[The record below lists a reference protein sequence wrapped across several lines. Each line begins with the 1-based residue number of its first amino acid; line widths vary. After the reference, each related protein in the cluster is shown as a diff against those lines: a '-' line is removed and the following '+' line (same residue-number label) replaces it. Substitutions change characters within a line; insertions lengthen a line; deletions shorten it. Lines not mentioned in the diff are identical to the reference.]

1 LDLQDSLWAFG
12 SASQYAHS
20 SIKASTARRHFSA
33 EVPKH
38 EVALSAF
45 YLDKRGVMDAE
56 FKRFIDVNP
65 QWHSDRIPPN
75 VIAVTT

>member
-1 LDLQDSLWAFG
+1 MGLWFRVSIRALFNQGFNRAKAFFG
-12 SASQYAHS
+12 
-20 SIKASTARRHFSA
+20 RG
-33 EVPKH
+33 PKH

-65 QWHSDRIPPN
+65 QWRSDRIPPS
-75 VIAVTT
+75 VITVAT